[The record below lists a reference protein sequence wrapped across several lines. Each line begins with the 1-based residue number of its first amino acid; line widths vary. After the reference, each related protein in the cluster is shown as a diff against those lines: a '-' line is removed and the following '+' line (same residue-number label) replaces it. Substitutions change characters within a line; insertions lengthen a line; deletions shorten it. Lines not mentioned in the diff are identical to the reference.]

1 MNNACGVSSVESVC
15 NLSGKQKKSFHLQR
29 TPRNAVLQRHA
40 LEKLHD
46 DERLAFVLPDFM
58 NGADIWM
65 VQGRRSAGLSTET
78 LQRLRVLRNFL
89 REKFESDEAS
99 KLGIFGL
106 VDHTH
111 TTTTELLHDA
121 VVRDGLPD
129 HWAEILGRKVE
140 QVNESWGVGGAL
152 AGQLAKYRDN
162 AHRRV
167 VCVIAR
173 FRQPSSDIKCPVLT
187 GKLSAGISLE
197 GK

>member
-40 LEKLHD
+40 VEKLHD
-46 DERLAFVLPDFM
+46 DERLTFVPADFM

-65 VQGRRSAGLSTET
+65 VQGRRSASLSTET

-99 KLGIFGL
+99 KLGVFGFI
-106 VDHTH
+106 DNTH
-111 TTTTELLHDA
+111 TTAAELLHDA
-121 VVRDGLPD
+121 VVRDRLAD
-129 HWAEILGRKVE
+129 HWAEILGWKVE

-152 AGQLAKYRDN
+152 AGQLAKYRHYTHEPSQT
-162 AHRRV
+162 AG
-167 VCVIAR
+167 
-173 FRQPSSDIKCPVLT
+173 FRPKMGESDILN
-187 GKLSAGISLE
+187 
-197 GK
+197 